1 MKDEKAEV
9 YIRVLDDNHRV
20 CIPIQVRQEME
31 VSPGCS
37 IEFLADGDR
46 IILRKYGQEMSCI
59 FCGGTRKARLFR
71 GRIVC
76 SVCQRGL
83 LHINKGVVPSSEN
96 QQREGN
102 SAAYLRELPRYL

>member
-1 MKDEKAEV
+1 MKDERAEV

-46 IILRKYGQEMSCI
+46 IILRKYGQDVSSI
-59 FCGGTRKARLFR
+59 FWTVCGKFMNFR
-71 GRIVC
+71 GNR
-76 SVCQRGL
+76 
-83 LHINKGVVPSSEN
+83 
-96 QQREGN
+96 
-102 SAAYLRELPRYL
+102 SAPPAGTG

>member
-46 IILRKYGQEMSCI
+46 IILRKYGQEVSSIVQYQESI
-59 FCGGTRKARLFR
+59 FESYCTAL
-71 GRIVC
+71 I
-76 SVCQRGL
+76 
-83 LHINKGVVPSSEN
+83 
-96 QQREGN
+96 
-102 SAAYLRELPRYL
+102 

>member
-46 IILRKYGQEMSCI
+46 IILRKY
-59 FCGGTRKARLFR
+59 
-71 GRIVC
+71 V
-76 SVCQRGL
+76 
-83 LHINKGVVPSSEN
+83 
-96 QQREGN
+96 
-102 SAAYLRELPRYL
+102 

>member
-46 IILRKYGQEMSCI
+46 IILRKYGQEVSSI
-59 FCGGTRKARLFR
+59 FWTVCGKFMISGET
-71 GRIVC
+71 
-76 SVCQRGL
+76 GL
-83 LHINKGVVPSSEN
+83 LRLLELDDPVLWAII
-96 QQREGN
+96 
-102 SAAYLRELPRYL
+102 AA

>member
-37 IEFLADGDR
+37 IEFLADHTAE
-46 IILRKYGQEMSCI
+46 IWT
-59 FCGGTRKARLFR
+59 GGVQHLLDGMREVYEFQGKP
-71 GRIVC
+71 VC
-76 SVCQRGL
+76 SACWNWMIRFYG
-83 LHINKGVVPSSEN
+83 PSL
-96 QQREGN
+96 QHK
-102 SAAYLRELPRYL
+102 

>member
-37 IEFLADGDR
+37 IEFLADGDKT
-46 IILRKYGQEMSCI
+46 IIQKYEQEVPCI
-59 FCGGTRKARLFR
+59 FCSGMHEAHAFR
-71 GRIVC
+71 GTPVC
-76 SVCQRGL
+76 ATWQNWMIR
-83 LHINKGVVPSSEN
+83 LH
-96 QQREGN
+96 
-102 SAAYLRELPRYL
+102 

>member
-46 IILRKYGQEMSCI
+46 IILRKYGQEVSS
-59 FCGGTRKARLFR
+59 RNHPLRP
-71 GRIVC
+71 
-76 SVCQRGL
+76 
-83 LHINKGVVPSSEN
+83 PS
-96 QQREGN
+96 RDGD
-102 SAAYLRELPRYL
+102 RT

>member
-46 IILRKYGQEMSCI
+46 IILRKYGQEVSSIFWTLSRARAASRVSSPGLSFRVSMGVSPAERVSRNLYLLMSRQGHLI
-59 FCGGTRKARLFR
+59 
-71 GRIVC
+71 
-76 SVCQRGL
+76 QR
-83 LHINKGVVPSSEN
+83 
-96 QQREGN
+96 QQMI
-102 SAAYLRELPRYL
+102 Y

>member
-46 IILRKYGQEMSCI
+46 IILRKYGQEVSSIFWTVCI
-59 FCGGTRKARLFR
+59 SGET
-71 GRIVC
+71 
-76 SVCQRGL
+76 GL
-83 LHINKGVVPSSEN
+83 LRLLELDDPVLWAII
-96 QQREGN
+96 
-102 SAAYLRELPRYL
+102 AA

>member
-37 IEFLADGDR
+37 IEFLADGDKT
-46 IILRKYGQEMSCI
+46 IIQKCEQ
-59 FCGGTRKARLFR
+59 
-71 GRIVC
+71 
-76 SVCQRGL
+76 
-83 LHINKGVVPSSEN
+83 
-96 QQREGN
+96 
-102 SAAYLRELPRYL
+102 